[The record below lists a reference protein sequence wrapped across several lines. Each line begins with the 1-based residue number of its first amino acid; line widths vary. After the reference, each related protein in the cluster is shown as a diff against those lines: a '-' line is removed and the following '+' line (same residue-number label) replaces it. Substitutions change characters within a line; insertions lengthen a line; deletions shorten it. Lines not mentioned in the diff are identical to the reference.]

1 MPMRVPAARA
11 HVHFHVPAAR
21 KLLARL
27 DDRTAKIRASLMI
40 PKSGVQ
46 DLDWPSVQGHQFIA
60 QDALMKPN
68 ELEQPFRWGRIVLAQ
83 KRRQAAALAP
93 LGVKIRR

>member
-1 MPMRVPAARA
+1 MEIDL
-11 HVHFHVPAAR
+11 HVSR
-21 KLLARL
+21 TGRLARRL
-27 DDRTAKIRASLMI
+27 HDCAAKIRSSLMI

-46 DLDWPSVQGHQFIA
+46 DLHWPSVQGHQFIA

-93 LGVKIRR
+93 LGIKIRR

>member
-1 MPMRVPAARA
+1 MEIDFYVSRTGR
-11 HVHFHVPAAR
+11 
-21 KLLARL
+21 LARRL
-27 DDRTAKIRASLMI
+27 YDCAAKIRSSLVI
-40 PKSGVQ
+40 PKAGVQ
-46 DLDWPSVQGHQFIA
+46 DLDWLSVQGDQFIA

-93 LGVKIRR
+93 LGIKIRR